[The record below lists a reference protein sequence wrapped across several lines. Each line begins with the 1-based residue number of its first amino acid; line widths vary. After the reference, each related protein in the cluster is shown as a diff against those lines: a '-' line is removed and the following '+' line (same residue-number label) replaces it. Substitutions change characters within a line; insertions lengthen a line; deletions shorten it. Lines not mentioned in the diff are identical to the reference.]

1 MVSKTT
7 ERAILIRLEDLEA
20 RAFTMQ
26 QRLEALELEAHAAAS
41 EHASR
46 NWQSA
51 ATRLRETATELST
64 HTQGTDH
71 ENFNDT
77 ESPSCGRGSC
87 EPFTRAGFQTGLPR
101 GCLAT
106 GKGWAQ
112 AETSHRDVA
121 DLEKQVW
128 PITAPNLT
136 RGEPD

>member
-1 MVSKTT
+1 MVNETT
-7 ERAILIRLEDLEA
+7 EQAVLIRLEDLEA
-20 RAFTMQ
+20 RLFAAEN
-26 QRLEALELEAHAAAS
+26 RIKELEASAS
-41 EHASR
+41 EGWVRAASR

-64 HTQGTDH
+64 HTQGIDH
-71 ENFNDT
+71 EDHDDT
-77 ESPSCGRGSC
+77 ESQSCSRGGR

-106 GKGWAQ
+106 GEGWAQ
-112 AETSHRDVA
+112 AEASYRHMA

-128 PITAPNLT
+128 PITAPNLK